1 MTRDDVM
8 RETLK
13 HVRRVGNL
21 VLDVVDRLQR
31 RAMRHDDSKFS
42 ENEFTAFAEET
53 PKLRELT
60 YNSPEYHA
68 ATARLGPALEH
79 HYANNDHHPQY
90 HAGGVSDMDLIQLL
104 EMLCDWKAAT
114 ERHADGDLVRSIRE
128 NAKRF
133 GYSSDIENLLW
144 RTARNLG
151 WLNEAQS

>member
-1 MTRDDVM
+1 MNRDDVM

-42 ENEFTAFAEET
+42 EQEFPAFAEET

-60 YNSPEYHA
+60 YNSPDYHA

-79 HYANNDHHPQY
+79 HYVNNDHHPQF
-90 HAGGVSDMDLIQLL
+90 HPDGIAGMDLIQLL

-114 ERHADGDLVRSIRE
+114 ERHANGNLRRSIAE
-128 NAKRF
+128 NAVRF
-133 GYSSDIENLLW
+133 GYNGEVARLLLLTAEHMGWIEPPQ
-144 RTARNLG
+144 G
-151 WLNEAQS
+151 